1 MDGFG
6 SRAEDR
12 FLIEAIG
19 DLQTSPDGAV
29 AAFVRQ
35 EMDLE
40 GNESRTS
47 IWVVPTDGSEAPRRL
62 TGGRGDRNPRWSP
75 AGDRIA
81 FLSDRAGKPQL
92 YVIDVAGGEARRV
105 ETDANPAQPPRW
117 SPDGSRIAFVA
128 QVEVPPEGPRH
139 PGEPESLRPKKDG
152 GKDPGG
158 PRIRVIADYD
168 YRFDG
173 RGFFD
178 DRYAHV
184 HVVAVDGA
192 TDGAAADGDPPAE
205 GGSEGKRPTRERRL
219 TEGRFTH
226 DEPCWLPDGRTLLV
240 RAHRERGLNLEGAA
254 DIWQV
259 DADGGTP
266 ITCFLPWDGVI
277 QSGPQVSPDGRH
289 VAFTGMKHGAPHW
302 VQPAGLW
309 VVPLEAPSA
318 DARLAAARDLTAGLD
333 RPVGG
338 SIPCEI
344 RYGML
349 TRAFEWRGG
358 DRLRFLC
365 GNEGRAL
372 LHEVGIHGGAAEP
385 IPTVHELPAGPGA
398 SAAARSAA
406 AAVTAA
412 LAGTPPRQAPTA
424 NSGAAAAAR
433 TVPDLPVIATFSG
446 DAGLAGGPARPEQIF
461 ARGRRLT
468 AFNAA
473 AEAAALPV
481 ERFRVT
487 SEPGWSVDGW
497 LMRPA
502 DYMPGRRYPTI
513 LSIHGGPTGAYGD
526 TYSFTFQ
533 AMARQGYAVL
543 YCNPRG
549 STTYGERFQSGVVGD
564 WGGGDYRD
572 IMACVDHAIA
582 LGVADPERL
591 GVTGWSY
598 GGYMTSWII
607 TQTDRFK
614 AAVAGAL
621 ISNLVT
627 LYGVSDIGIR
637 SLEHLVGGPAFEN
650 EEAYMARSA
659 IRHAARIRTPTLI
672 LHGDADMRC
681 PLDQAEQLFTAL
693 QRRGVP
699 SAMVRYPGEYHGLQ
713 KPRHLHDR
721 LARTLGWFDHWLK
734 R

>member
-1 MDGFG
+1 MDAFG
-6 SRAEDR
+6 SRPADR
-12 FLIEAIG
+12 FQIEAIG
-19 DLQTSPDGAV
+19 DLQASPDGSLV
-29 AAFVRQ
+29 AYVRQ
-35 EMDLE
+35 EMDLDA
-40 GNESRTS
+40 NEARTA
-47 IWVVPTDGSEAPRRL
+47 IWVVPAAGGQAPRRL
-62 TGGRGDRNPRWSP
+62 TGGRGDRLPRWSP

-81 FLSDRAGKPQL
+81 FVSDRSGKPQL
-92 YVIDVAGGEARRV
+92 HVIDVAGGEARRI
-105 ETDANPAQPPRW
+105 ETGANPGQAPCW

-139 PGEPESLRPKKDG
+139 PGEPAELRPG
-152 GKDPGG
+152 RQGANAPAG

-168 YRFDG
+168 YRADG

-184 HVVAVDGA
+184 HVVA
-192 TDGAAADGDPPAE
+192 ADG
-205 GGSEGKRPTRERRL
+205 SEPERRL
-219 TEGRFTH
+219 TDGRFAH
-226 DEPCWLPDGRTLLV
+226 DEPCWLPDGRSLLV
-240 RAHRERGLNLEGAA
+240 RAHRERGINLEGGT
-254 DIWQV
+254 DLWQV
-259 DADGGTP
+259 GADGQTP
-266 ITCFLPWDGVI
+266 IACFLPWDGAI
-277 QSGPQVSPDGRH
+277 QAGPQVSPDGRH
-289 VAFTGMKHGAPHW
+289 VAFAGVSQGAPHW
-302 VQPAGLW
+302 VQPACLW
-309 VVPLEAPSA
+309 VVPLDAPSA
-318 DARLAAARDLTAGLD
+318 DARLAAARNLTAPLD

-338 SIPCEI
+338 AIPCEI
-344 RYGML
+344 RYGQL
-349 TRAFEWRGG
+349 TRAFQWRGAA
-358 DRLRFLC
+358 RLRFLC
-365 GNEGRAL
+365 GSEGRAQL
-372 LHEVGIHGGAAEP
+372 YEVGLDGAPEP
-385 IPTVHELPAGPGA
+385 VPAVRELPPGPGA
-398 SAAARSAA
+398 SAAARTAA
-406 AAVTAA
+406 AAVTVA
-412 LAGTPPRQAPTA
+412 LAGAATDAGEAPTA
-424 NSGAAAAAR
+424 PTQAG
-433 TVPDLPVIATFSG
+433 VPDLPVVGTFSG
-446 DAGLAGGPARPEQIF
+446 DAVLAGGPGRPEQIF
-461 ARGRRLT
+461 VRGRRLT

-502 DYMPGRRYPTI
+502 DYMPGRRYPAI

-526 TYSFTFQ
+526 AYSFTFQ
-533 AMARQGYAVL
+533 AMARRGYAVV

-564 WGGGDYRD
+564 WGGGDLRD
-572 IMACVDHAIA
+572 IMACVDHAVA

-627 LYGVSDIGIR
+627 LYGVSDIGVR

-672 LHGDADMRC
+672 LHGESDMRC
-681 PLDQAEQLFTAL
+681 PLDQSEQLFTAL

-699 SAMVRYPGEYHGLQ
+699 SAMVRYPGEPHGLQ
-713 KPRHLHDR
+713 KPQHLHDR

-734 R
+734 G